1 MDSNLYTLQELDN
14 SAIAKSVS
22 CNIDDLRD
30 HIPTQSRCLNIITQ
44 NIRSIYCNLDDLQL
58 NLSQLSF
65 EVDVLILTECWLNQ
79 NRPVPP
85 ISGYTSHFT
94 QNTLNK
100 SDGVVAYISNSYQ
113 AHITELNLTHAS
125 GLQITS
131 KEQTILGIYRSPSN
145 LNTDHFI
152 TSIDAHL
159 ETIGSH
165 KNITILGDININIIA
180 GPNETTND
188 RKNRLKYLDVLTSHG
203 FQPGH
208 CLPTRGSRCLDHV
221 LIKTDRNR
229 DAFTAVLNT
238 SITDHS
244 MVLLRW
250 PRVLNRNKA
259 TSKLTTTIDL
269 ESVGKSLAGT
279 DLSRF
284 VTYSDPNLLMS
295 ELIDLIQRELL
306 LHTKMTVVP
315 SSKRVLKPW
324 LTSGALRCIRL
335 RNNMQLKLK
344 IDPHNEILK
353 ITFKRYRNFCTNL
366 FRKLKNQ
373 YNRKK
378 IEESTKNSK
387 HLWSAIN
394 DITHYKTPKT
404 PNTSL
409 LDQSEQPLN
418 SLNKINRFFTSIGRT
433 LAEDILSAHSNQQY
447 CTPNINTQLSSFV
460 LLDSDALEVES
471 ILMSLDSNSASG
483 WDGIPI
489 KLLKCCKDLLA
500 PILSHLTNLCFNTGE
515 FPQALKRSVVTP
527 VHKGGDTS
535 DVNNYRPISV
545 LTGISKVLEKLLNK
559 RLVSY
564 LTKNEILSNCQYG
577 FRKGLSTQDAV
588 IDLTNHI
595 VKKVDNGY
603 KCIAV
608 FIDLKKAFDTVSVP
622 ILVKRLERIGVRG
635 LALNLFESYL
645 TERKQAVKIDN
656 YKSTEENVSFG
667 VPQGSVL
674 GPTLF
679 LVYINELCKLGN
691 IDGRIFCYADDTAIV
706 FSGRTW
712 EAVRN
717 AAESGLS
724 VIKQWLNSS
733 LLTLNISKTN
743 YMCFTPSQ
751 RSQPESDLR
760 IAIHECSNTSNH
772 CTCPCIQKV
781 ASTKYLGILIDQ
793 TLSWHSHIELVISRI
808 RKLKWIFKSLRQVMT
823 STLLRKIYVAL
834 AQSVIT
840 YCIPV
845 WGGATKTKLLELER
859 AQRSLIKIMYF
870 KPYRYSTDNLYK
882 LCELLSVRKLY
893 IVNTIKYKH
902 KKVPYDPSQINKRR
916 KGTVIQ
922 SPSIR
927 TEFARRQY
935 NSQSAHIY
943 NSINQKLNLYPMIS
957 YECTKVVTEWLKT
970 LSYDNT
976 ETILKRLI

>member
-1 MDSNLYTLQELDN
+1 MDSNLYALQELDN
-14 SAIAKSVS
+14 SVIAKSVS
-22 CNIDDLRD
+22 CNIDDLSD
-30 HIPTQSRCLNIITQ
+30 HITSQRRCLNIITQ
-44 NIRSIYCNLDDLQL
+44 NIRSIYCNLDDLLL
-58 NLSQLSF
+58 NLSQLSL

-79 NRPVPP
+79 NRSVPP
-85 ISGYTSHFT
+85 ISGYTAHFT
-94 QNTLNK
+94 LNTLNK

-131 KEQTILGIYRSPSN
+131 REQTILGIYRSPSN
-145 LNTDHFI
+145 LNADHFI
-152 TSIDAHL
+152 ASIDAHL

-165 KNITILGDININIIA
+165 KNITILGDININLITR
-180 GPNETTND
+180 PNETAND
-188 RKNRLKYLDVLTSHG
+188 RNNRLKYLDALTSHG

-208 CLPTRGSRCLDHV
+208 CLTTRGSRCLDHV
-221 LIKTDRNR
+221 LLKMDRNR
-229 DAFTAVLNT
+229 DAFIAVLNT

-250 PRVLNRNKA
+250 PRVLKSNKA
-259 TSKLTTTIDL
+259 TSKLSTNIDL
-269 ESVGKSLAGT
+269 ESVCKALASM

-284 VTYSDPNLLMS
+284 STYSDPNLLVS
-295 ELIDLIQRELL
+295 NLIDLIQKELL

-315 SSKRVLKPW
+315 SSKRILKPW
-324 LTSGALRCIRL
+324 LTGGVLRCIRL

-344 IDPHNEILK
+344 LDPHNEILK

-366 FRKLKNQ
+366 LRKLKNQ

-378 IEESTKNSK
+378 IEDSTKNSK

-394 DITHYKTPKT
+394 DITHYKAPKT
-404 PNTSL
+404 SNTSL
-409 LDQSEQPLN
+409 LDQSEHRLN

-433 LAEDILSAHSNQQY
+433 LAEDISAHSNQPY
-447 CTPNINTQLSSFV
+447 CTPNINTSFV
-460 LLDSDALEVES
+460 LLDSDPHEAKS
-471 ILMSLDSNSASG
+471 IFMSLDSNSASG
-483 WDGIPI
+483 WDGIPT
-489 KLLKCCKDLLA
+489 KLLKCCKDLFA
-500 PILSHLTNLCFNTGE
+500 PIISHLTNLCFKTGE

-564 LTKNEILSNCQYG
+564 LIKNEILSSCQYG
-577 FRKGLSTQDAV
+577 FRRDLSTQDAV

-595 VKKVDNGY
+595 VNEVDNGY

-608 FIDLKKAFDTVSVP
+608 FIDLKKAFDTVSIP
-622 ILVKRLERIGVRG
+622 ILVKRLEGIGIRG
-635 LALNLFESYL
+635 LAINLFKSYL
-645 TERKQAVKIDN
+645 TGRKQAVKIDN
-656 YKSTEENVSFG
+656 YKSSEEGVTFG

-691 IDGRIFCYADDTAIV
+691 GARRVFCYADDTAIV

-712 EAVRN
+712 EAARS

-724 VIKQWLNSS
+724 VVKQWLNSN
-733 LLTLNISKTN
+733 LLTLNIGKTN

-760 IAIHECSNTSNH
+760 IAIHECYHPTNH
-772 CTCPCIQKV
+772 CTCPRIQKV

-808 RKLKWIFKSLRQVMT
+808 RKLKWIFKSLRHVMT
-823 STLLRKIYVAL
+823 STLLKKIYVAL

-845 WGGATKTKLLELER
+845 WGGATKTKFLDLER
-859 AQRSLIKIMYF
+859 AQRSLIKILYF
-870 KPYRYSTDNLYK
+870 KPYRYSTENLYK

-893 IVNTIKYKH
+893 IVNTVKYLH
-902 KKVPYDPSQINKRR
+902 KKEPYDPSKISKRR

-943 NSINQKLNLYPMIS
+943 NSINQKLNLYPMIL
-957 YECTKVVTEWLKT
+957 YECTKAVTEWLKT

-976 ETILKRLI
+976 ETILKRLK